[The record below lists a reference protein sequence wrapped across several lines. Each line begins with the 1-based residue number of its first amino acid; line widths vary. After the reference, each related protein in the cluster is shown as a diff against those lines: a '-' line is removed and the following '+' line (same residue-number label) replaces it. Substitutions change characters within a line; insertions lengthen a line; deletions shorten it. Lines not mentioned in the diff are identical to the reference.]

1 MSTKVTIKTIAAD
14 LGVSHMTV
22 SRALSSHANVR
33 PELREKILK
42 RAEELGYVRNAA
54 ALAMRG
60 DTLPSIGLLIPNL
73 RNEFY
78 AHFADALTSI
88 CNEQSIN
95 LLIHLTHDD
104 IAKEEHALTLL
115 KEAQAQTV
123 IMVPSPAPVHYT
135 STHTSGLNIIQFIR
149 THPRIDQPSNL
160 LIDDAPA
167 ILEALQHLSQ
177 SGHSKIAYIG
187 ADKSLASGQQRYDN
201 FLKAAQACQID
212 ITTSPILT
220 GPPTRDYGYNSVRHI
235 LETSPQTTALICGGF
250 DISVGATNALLKDTG
265 SLPAHFGFV
274 GYGDP
279 SFYQWIGNGIS
290 AIALP
295 MESLARKA
303 IEHLMTYKMEKH
315 FTPLVFTQ
323 TAEFI
328 RRNSC

>member
-1 MSTKVTIKTIAAD
+1 MSAKVTIKTIAAD

-22 SRALSSHANVR
+22 SRALGSHANVR
-33 PELREKILK
+33 PELRDKILK

-60 DTLPSIGLLIPNL
+60 DTFPSIGLLIPNL

-104 IAKEEHALTLL
+104 ITKEEHALTLF

-123 IMVPSPAPVHYT
+123 IMVPAPASETYSST
-135 STHTSGLNIIQFIR
+135 STSGLNIIQFIR
-149 THPRIDQPSNL
+149 THPRINQTSHL

-167 ILEALQHLSQ
+167 IQAALTHLKKA
-177 SGHSKIAYIG
+177 GHSRIAYIG
-187 ADKSLASGQQRYDN
+187 ANRTLASGHQRYNN
-201 FLKAAQACQID
+201 FIQAAKTCELNIS
-212 ITTSPILT
+212 TLPILT
-220 GPPTRDYGYNSVRHI
+220 GNPTREFGYTGTLKLRDTEP
-235 LETSPQTTALICGGF
+235 LATALICGGF
-250 DISVGATNALLKDTG
+250 DISVGAINALLKDTG
-265 SLPAHFGFV
+265 TLPSNFGFV

-290 AIALP
+290 TISLP
-295 MESLARKA
+295 MEILARTA
-303 IEHLMTYKMEKH
+303 INHLMTYKLDRN
-315 FTPLVFTQ
+315 FIPLTSTQ
-323 TAEFI
+323 EAEFI
-328 RRNSC
+328 CRNSC